1 MPYRLRGWGKGH
13 NEDSR
18 ITQLPPKRSEYPV
31 LQWRDIIM
39 PGLYLLPACQM
50 LLDIK
55 RESIPPPCSRQHPQS
70 RICRCACVCPIASA
84 RDQTLCPA
92 FRLQQGRQDTR
103 HHIGGP
109 VAAHAENPPFPCP
122 TFAFALVA
130 GNLMTLIRGDC
141 GNRISPKPA
150 TGQIPVR
157 ELPACP
163 MVDSSR
169 SVPLSI
175 SAWQI
180 PIWHAY
186 AARVLRKKG
195 HCFSQLSAGIHSRV
209 CQSIPHI
216 LRKCPS

>member
-31 LQWRDIIM
+31 LQWRDII
-39 PGLYLLPACQM
+39 YLLPACQM

-55 RESIPPPCSRQHPQS
+55 RESIPPLLQATSSKPDMPLRLCMPHRFRTRSDAVPCIP
-70 RICRCACVCPIASA
+70 ASA
-84 RDQTLCPA
+84 REA
-92 FRLQQGRQDTR
+92 GHKASHR
-103 HHIGGP
+103 GP